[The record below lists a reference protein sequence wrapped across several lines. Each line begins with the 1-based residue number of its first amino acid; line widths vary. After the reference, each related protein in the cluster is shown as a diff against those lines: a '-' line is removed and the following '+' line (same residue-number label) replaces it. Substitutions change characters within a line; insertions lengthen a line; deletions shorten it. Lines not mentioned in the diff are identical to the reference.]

1 MPLSRATLTAS
12 ACSRPIS
19 SGRAAASG
27 SVATCSLG
35 TTSTCTGAP
44 GLMSGKARPN
54 SSSARRGTWIS
65 PRTILQ
71 KRQSIGIESTSHG
84 RSAHLPREPARSS
97 EELPGIEQQGHG
109 PLIDDADCHG
119 SAKDALFD
127 AQAPFTAEGAEARVE
142 RLGRFRPGGGGERR
156 SATLAG
162 VAQQGELGD
171 REQAAAGV
179 EQRAVH
185 L

>member
-1 MPLSRATLTAS
+1 MPLSQATLTAS

-54 SSSARRGTWIS
+54 SSSAWRGTWIS

-71 KRQSIGIESTSHG
+71 KRKSIRIESTSPG
-84 RSAHLPREPARSS
+84 RPAHLPREPARSS

-127 AQAPFTAEGAEARVE
+127 AQAPLTAEGAEARVE
-142 RLGRFRPGGGGERR
+142 RLRLLRPGGGGERG
-156 SATLAG
+156 SAALAG
-162 VAQQGELGD
+162 PGPQGQTG
-171 REQAAAGV
+171 G
-179 EQRAVH
+179 
-185 L
+185 